1 MLKHASFEFAAVA
14 GEEACRVVD
23 HGKGDEDEEGEDCH
37 EERLV
42 DEVEKGMKG
51 MKAMKAMKKGT
62 KKPYVTEYEKPGN
75 ALGLVPFVPKAKAA
89 AKGAKQTAGDTVS
102 ELKAFVKGG
111 AASFVK
117 GDKSSEEE
125 EEEEEEA
132 TTESSYT
139 TSSEDE
145 EEGPKKGKP
154 TGGKTM
160 MKGKVAGKTA
170 AQKKKNSKE
179 SRG

>member
-1 MLKHASFEFAAVA
+1 MAKAMKMKKGKIAMKNASSM
-14 GEEACRVVD
+14 
-23 HGKGDEDEEGEDCH
+23 KSM
-37 EERLV
+37 
-42 DEVEKGMKG
+42 KGMKG

-89 AKGAKQTAGDTVS
+89 AKGAKQTARDTVS

-117 GDKSSEEE
+117 GDKSS
-125 EEEEEEA
+125 EEEEEA

-170 AQKKKNSKE
+170 AQKKCKE